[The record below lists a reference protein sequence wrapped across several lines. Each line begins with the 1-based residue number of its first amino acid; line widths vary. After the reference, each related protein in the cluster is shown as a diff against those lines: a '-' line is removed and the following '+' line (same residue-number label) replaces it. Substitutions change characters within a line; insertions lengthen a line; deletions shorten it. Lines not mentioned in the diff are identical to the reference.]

1 MAEGSRMK
9 VKLFWKNVVTAHQD
23 RDPRAF
29 EDEINAWL
37 GENPH
42 IRVVDI
48 RQTSSGGNLG
58 PSLVFISVWYE
69 ENA

>member
-1 MAEGSRMK
+1 MK

-23 RDPRAF
+23 RDPDALQ
-29 EDEINAWL
+29 DEINAWL

-42 IRVVDI
+42 IRVIDI
-48 RQTSSGGNLG
+48 RQTSSAGNLG
-58 PSLVFISVWYE
+58 PLVLFISVWYE